1 MGILAQVLQNREL
14 SIGELCVDQMRL
26 KVHHAHLGYADKH
39 LTYFLAQGIAAVAV
53 SSYLDCHKCTIRVL
67 VENKFPIC
75 ETQLK

>member
-1 MGILAQVLQNREL
+1 
-14 SIGELCVDQMRL
+14 MRL